1 MTVFAESG
9 LLLGRRASEN
19 CSQAHADGK
28 QASCFAE
35 DQIEMLIERNQLSEL
50 LDLQQLALD
59 HLLGEFDEGVENP
72 EVPLLHGDLE
82 SLHVQPVAR
91 QDALGISP
99 LGIRGRTTTPGFRIV
114 DDVIVNQGG
123 RVNDLD
129 DSAES
134 NRATSLVLQQ
144 LGGKQQQSRT
154 NSLAAARSQV
164 L

>member
-35 DQIEMLIERNQLSEL
+35 DQIEMLIEGNQLSEL

-59 HLLGEFDEGVENP
+59 HLLGEFDKGVENA
-72 EVPLLHGDLE
+72 EVPLLHGNLE

-91 QDALGISP
+91 QHALGVSP
-99 LGIRGRTTTPGFRIV
+99 LRVGRRTAAPGFRIV
-114 DDVIVNQGG
+114 DDVIVNEGG
-123 RVNDLD
+123 RVNNLD

-134 NRATSLVLQQ
+134 NRTSSLV
-144 LGGKQQQSRT
+144 
-154 NSLAAARSQV
+154 
-164 L
+164 